1 MKKTI
6 RDFDL
11 NKKRVLIRCDF
22 NVPIKDGIITDD
34 NRIVE
39 SLPTIEYA
47 RSKGAKVILFSHLG
61 KVKTEEDKGNKSL
74 RVVSVRLSEL
84 LNCDVIFVPVTRGRE
99 LEGAISNM
107 NYGDVLL
114 VENTRFEDLN
124 NKAESGNNPELGK
137 YWASLGDIFI
147 NDAFGMTHRKHASNY
162 GISKYLPSG
171 IGFLIEKEIKGLE
184 PVINP
189 IHPFVIIMGG
199 AKVNDKLDIIK
210 GLLPKCDYLLVGGGI
225 ANSFLACYSNVGKS
239 LIDEDK
245 IEDLKVLLSEYKEKI
260 IIPTDVIVDENENI
274 KNLRIDNLT
283 NDSTI
288 YDIGSE
294 TINNYAKYIND
305 AKTIFLNGTMG
316 LYEDDKYSSG
326 TKEILNLVSK
336 SSAVKIAGGGD
347 ALASIEKFNV
357 KGFDYKSTGGG
368 ATLEYIK
375 SGKLKC
381 FEN

>member
-1 MKKTI
+1 MKKIT
-6 RDFDL
+6 DFVFKDKKVILRLDL
-11 NKKRVLIRCDF
+11 
-22 NVPIKDGIITDD
+22 NVPIKDGEILSKEKINSSLKTINYISNSGGRVII
-34 NRIVE
+34 
-39 SLPTIEYA
+39 L
-47 RSKGAKVILFSHLG
+47 SHLG
-61 KVKTEEDKGNKSL
+61 KIKEEKDKEKNSL
-74 RVVSVRLSEL
+74 FIVYKEMLKEFNNIYFSSATHGTVLEEKINN
-84 LNCDVIFVPVTRGRE
+84 LND
-99 LEGAISNM
+99 
-107 NYGDVLL
+107 GDILL
-114 VENTRFEDLN
+114 VENTRFEDLD
-124 NKAESGNNPELGK
+124 NKKESNCDEELSK
-137 YWASLGDIFI
+137 YWASLGNIFI

-162 GISKYLPSG
+162 GIAKYLPSG

-225 ANSFLACYSNVGKS
+225 ANSFLACNNNVGKS

-245 IEDLKVLLSEYKEKI
+245 IEELKNLLSEYKEKI
-260 IIPTDVIVDENENI
+260 IIPMDVVIEENDNVRNS
-274 KNLRIDNLT
+274 KIDNL
-283 NDSTI
+283 SII
-288 YDIGSE
+288 YDIGTE

-316 LYEDDKYSSG
+316 LYEDDKYSVG

-347 ALASIEKFNV
+347 ALASIEKFNI

-381 FEN
+381 FEK

>member
-1 MKKTI
+1 MNKKTI
-6 RDFDL
+6 RDIDVTG
-11 NKKRVLIRCDF
+11 KKVLVRCDF
-22 NVPIKDGIITDD
+22 NVPLDGQTGEITD
-34 NRIVE
+34 NRRIRAAI
-39 SLPTIEYA
+39 PTIKYLIDNN
-47 RSKGAKVILFSHLG
+47 AKVILCSHLG
-61 KVKTEEDKGNKSL
+61 RPKGEFNPKYSLKPVAEELSKLLGKEVKLAK
-74 RVVSVRLSEL
+74 
-84 LNCDVIFVPVTRGRE
+84 DVIGEDAKKLTAE
-99 LEGAISNM
+99 IKEGEV
-107 NYGDVLL
+107 VLL
-114 VENTRFEDLN
+114 ENVRFHKEEEQND
-124 NKAESGNNPELGK
+124 PEFAKKL
-137 YWASLGDIFI
+137 ASCADIYV
-147 NDAFGMTHRKHASNY
+147 NDAFGTAHRAHASTA
-162 GISKYLPSG
+162 GVADYLPAVS
-171 IGFLIEKEIKGLE
+171 GFLIEKEIKGLE

-326 TKEILNLVSK
+326 TKEILNLVSI
-336 SSAVKIAGGGD
+336 S
-347 ALASIEKFNV
+347 F
-357 KGFDYKSTGGG
+357 
-368 ATLEYIK
+368 
-375 SGKLKC
+375 LKQNRN
-381 FEN
+381 EILNI

>member
-1 MKKTI
+1 MKKIT
-6 RDFDL
+6 DFDFK
-11 NKKRVLIRCDF
+11 NKKVILRLDL
-22 NVPIKDGIITDD
+22 NVPIKDGEILSKEKI
-34 NRIVE
+34 NS
-39 SLPTIEYA
+39 SLKTIKYI
-47 RSKGAKVILFSHLG
+47 SDLGGKVIILSHLG
-61 KVKTEEDKGNKSL
+61 KIKEEKDKEKNSL
-74 RVVSVRLSEL
+74 FIVYKEMLKEFNNIYFSSSTHGPVLEEKIKN
-84 LNCDVIFVPVTRGRE
+84 LN
-99 LEGAISNM
+99 N
-107 NYGDVLL
+107 GDILL
-114 VENTRFEDLN
+114 VENTRFEDLD
-124 NKAESGNNPELGK
+124 NKKESSCNEELSK

-171 IGFLIEKEIKGLE
+171 IGFLIEKEIVRLE

-189 IHPFVIIMGG
+189 KHPFVIIMGG
-199 AKVNDKLDIIK
+199 VKVEDKLDIIK
-210 GLLPKCDYLLVGGGI
+210 GLLPKCDHLLVGGGI
-225 ANSFLACYSNVGKS
+225 ANSFLACNYNVGKS

-245 IEDLKVLLSEYKEKI
+245 IEELKNLLSEYKEKI
-260 IIPTDVIVDENENI
+260 IIPIDVVIEENENI
-274 KNLRIDNLT
+274 RNLRIDNLT

>member
-1 MKKTI
+1 
-6 RDFDL
+6 
-11 NKKRVLIRCDF
+11 
-22 NVPIKDGIITDD
+22 
-34 NRIVE
+34 
-39 SLPTIEYA
+39 
-47 RSKGAKVILFSHLG
+47 
-61 KVKTEEDKGNKSL
+61 
-74 RVVSVRLSEL
+74 
-84 LNCDVIFVPVTRGRE
+84 
-99 LEGAISNM
+99 
-107 NYGDVLL
+107 
-114 VENTRFEDLN
+114 
-124 NKAESGNNPELGK
+124 
-137 YWASLGDIFI
+137 
-147 NDAFGMTHRKHASNY
+147 MTHRKHASNY

-225 ANSFLACYSNVGKS
+225 ANSFLACYNNVGKS

-274 KNLRIDNLT
+274 RNLRIDNLT
-283 NDSTI
+283 NNSTI
-288 YDIGSE
+288 YDIGYE

>member
-1 MKKTI
+1 MKKITNF
-6 RDFDL
+6 DFK
-11 NKKRVLIRCDF
+11 NKKVILRLDL
-22 NVPIKDGIITDD
+22 NVPIKDEKILSKEKINSSLKTINYISNSGGRVII
-34 NRIVE
+34 
-39 SLPTIEYA
+39 L
-47 RSKGAKVILFSHLG
+47 SHLG
-61 KVKTEEDKGNKSL
+61 KIKELKDKEKNSLFIVYKEMLKEFNNIYFSSATHGTVLEEKINN
-74 RVVSVRLSEL
+74 
-84 LNCDVIFVPVTRGRE
+84 LN
-99 LEGAISNM
+99 N
-107 NYGDVLL
+107 GDILL
-114 VENTRFEDLN
+114 VENTRFEDLD
-124 NKAESGNNPELGK
+124 NKKESSCDEELSK

-274 KNLRIDNLT
+274 RNLRIDNLT

-288 YDIGSE
+288 YDIGTK

-316 LYEDDKYSSG
+316 MYEDDKYSSG

>member
-1 MKKTI
+1 MKKITNF
-6 RDFDL
+6 DFK
-11 NKKRVLIRCDF
+11 NKKVILRLDL
-22 NVPIKDGIITDD
+22 NVPIKDEKILSKEKINSSLKTINYISNSGGRVII
-34 NRIVE
+34 
-39 SLPTIEYA
+39 L
-47 RSKGAKVILFSHLG
+47 SHLG
-61 KVKTEEDKGNKSL
+61 KIKEEKDKEKNSL
-74 RVVSVRLSEL
+74 FIVYKEMLKEFNNIYFSSATHGTFLEEKINN
-84 LNCDVIFVPVTRGRE
+84 LN
-99 LEGAISNM
+99 N
-107 NYGDVLL
+107 GDILL
-114 VENTRFEDLN
+114 VENTRFEDLD
-124 NKAESGNNPELGK
+124 NKKESSCDEELSK